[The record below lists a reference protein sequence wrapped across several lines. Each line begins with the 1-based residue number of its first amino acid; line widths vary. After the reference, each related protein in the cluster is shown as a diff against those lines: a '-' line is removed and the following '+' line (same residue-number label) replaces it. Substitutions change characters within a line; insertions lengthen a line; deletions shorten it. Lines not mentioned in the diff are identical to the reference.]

1 MPLPDTTPRDRR
13 STRWDAHRTARRA
26 ELVEAALA
34 AIRERGA
41 GAGMDDVAASAGT
54 SKTVVYRHFTD
65 RADLHA
71 AVCARV
77 ADSIVTHV
85 RAAVDAAA
93 GSRQMATAAIG
104 EYLRLVEADPEVYR
118 FVVHRPLL
126 DRDLVRGGADPV
138 GDLIS
143 RIGAEAAVVIA
154 AHLAA
159 HGRDATAAAPWGHG
173 LVGLVHAATDNW
185 LARPEG
191 MTRDELA
198 THLTDLAWTGLS
210 GVLPRP
216 KEATP

>member
-1 MPLPDTTPRDRR
+1 MTTTDRR
-13 STRWDAHRTARRA
+13 STRWDAHRAARRV

-34 AIRERGA
+34 AVRRHGA
-41 GAGMDDVAASAGT
+41 SAGMDDVATAAGT
-54 SKTVVYRHFTD
+54 SKAVLYRHFAD
-65 RADLHA
+65 RADLYT

-77 ADSIVTHV
+77 AESVVAHV
-85 RAAVDAAA
+85 RAAMDATA
-93 GSRQMATAAIG
+93 GPRAMATAAIG

-126 DRDLVRGGADPV
+126 ERDPRGGAGPAGDPV
-138 GDLIS
+138 GDLVS
-143 RIGAEAAVVIA
+143 RIGAEAAVVIG

-159 HGRDATAAAPWGHG
+159 HGRDTGAAAPWGHG

-191 MTRDELA
+191 TTRAQLA
-198 THLTDLAWTGLS
+198 DHLTDLAWAGLS

-216 KEATP
+216 KEVTA

>member
-1 MPLPDTTPRDRR
+1 MTDRR
-13 STRWDAHRTARRA
+13 STRWDAHRSARRA
-26 ELVEAALA
+26 ALVDAALT

-41 GAGMDDVAASAGT
+41 GAGMDDVAATAGT
-54 SKTVVYRHFTD
+54 SKTVVYRHFAD
-65 RADLHA
+65 RADLYT

-77 ADSIVTHV
+77 AESVVAHV
-85 RAAVDAAA
+85 RAAMDSATGSRAMAAA
-93 GSRQMATAAIG
+93 AIA

-126 DRDLVRGGADPV
+126 DREPGGRGGDPV

-154 AHLAA
+154 AHLAT
-159 HGRDATAAAPWGHG
+159 HGRDTGAAAPWGHG

-185 LARPEG
+185 LARPDG
-191 MTRDELA
+191 MTRDQLA
-198 THLTDLAWTGLS
+198 THLTDLAWAGLS

-216 KEATP
+216 KEVTA